1 MTTEV
6 SSAGLTQAAKNSV
19 GPVNLS
25 RSQSQG
31 DPKVIREF
39 AIELARLSSELKCE
53 QVVLIDVR
61 GRNQLC
67 EYLVIVSGTSDRQMK
82 SVSDQLKAF
91 GAQHGSPRWK
101 RDRDTN
107 GTWIAADFVDVVV
120 HLFEPGQRAWYDLEG
135 MWADAPRVEW
145 RRNVPVKSAGESMP
159 SKKHGEGKSALHMIA
174 VEDVSRPLRKFP
186 QRRRP
191 LRKFPQRRRP
201 PRKLPRRRRP
211 LRNLPRRSQ
220 PPRKLPAPRLP
231 LRARL
236 QSPRRPPLK
245 NLPVDKPIDRSSA
258 SRFKAMGLESKGFA
272 NSREWQDW
280 RRVFF

>member
-6 SSAGLTQAAKNSV
+6 SSASLTQAAKNSPQ
-19 GPVNLS
+19 PVSLS

-31 DPKVIREF
+31 DPKAIRAF

-82 SVSDQLKAF
+82 AVSDQLKAF

-145 RRNVPVKSAGESMP
+145 RRNAPAKTTNEAVLSGKTAEQKSPLE
-159 SKKHGEGKSALHMIA
+159 MIA
-174 VEDVSRPLRKFP
+174 VVDA
-186 QRRRP
+186 
-191 LRKFPQRRRP
+191 
-201 PRKLPRRRRP
+201 
-211 LRNLPRRSQ
+211 
-220 PPRKLPAPRLP
+220 AP
-231 LRARL
+231 
-236 QSPRRPPLK
+236 K
-245 NLPVDKPIDRSSA
+245 
-258 SRFKAMGLESKGFA
+258 KAMVQKASSKKVSGVKVSSKKPTATKAAAKKAASKKPTAKKTAVKKVAAKKPTAKKVSGKKVATKKSAPAKSAKKSA
-272 NSREWQDW
+272 NKSTKKSAKKSSSR
-280 RRVFF
+280 

>member
-19 GPVNLS
+19 GSANLS

-145 RRNVPVKSAGESMP
+145 RRNVPAKSAGESMP
-159 SKKHGEGKSALHMIA
+159 SNKHGEGKSALHMIA
-174 VEDVSRPLRKFP
+174 VEDVSRATLATAKS
-186 QRRRP
+186 
-191 LRKFPQRRRP
+191 LTK
-201 PRKLPRRRRP
+201 KTTAKK
-211 LRNLPRRSQ
+211 SST
-220 PPRKLPAPRLP
+220 KKTTAKKASTKKATVKKTSAKKPA
-231 LRARL
+231 AKKVA
-236 QSPRRPPLK
+236 STK
-245 NLPVDKPIDRSSA
+245 ASSKSA
-258 SRFKAMGLESKGFA
+258 SAKSKKTA
-272 NSREWQDW
+272 AQKSSSR
-280 RRVFF
+280 

>member
-1 MTTEV
+1 VTTEV
-6 SSAGLTQAAKNSV
+6 SSASLTQAAKNSPQ
-19 GPVNLS
+19 PVSLS

-31 DPKVIREF
+31 DPKAIRAF

-82 SVSDQLKAF
+82 AVSDQLKAY

-145 RRNVPVKSAGESMP
+145 RRAVPAKAVHETVSSAKTAEQKSPLEMIAVVDASPKKSVAKKAP
-159 SKKHGEGKSALHMIA
+159 SKKVAGVKVSAKKPAAKKSAAQMPTAKKPA
-174 VEDVSRPLRKFP
+174 VKKSTAKKSAADKVAGKKTSAKKSAPAKSKKKSVKKSSRR
-186 QRRRP
+186 
-191 LRKFPQRRRP
+191 
-201 PRKLPRRRRP
+201 
-211 LRNLPRRSQ
+211 
-220 PPRKLPAPRLP
+220 
-231 LRARL
+231 
-236 QSPRRPPLK
+236 
-245 NLPVDKPIDRSSA
+245 
-258 SRFKAMGLESKGFA
+258 
-272 NSREWQDW
+272 
-280 RRVFF
+280 

>member
-1 MTTEV
+1 VTTEV

-19 GPVNLS
+19 GSANLS

-82 SVSDQLKAF
+82 AVSDQLKAF

-145 RRNVPVKSAGESMP
+145 RRNVPAKSAGESMT

-174 VEDVSRPLRKFP
+174 VEDVSSTTVARAKSST
-186 QRRRP
+186 
-191 LRKFPQRRRP
+191 K
-201 PRKLPRRRRP
+201 KTTAKKV
-211 LRNLPRRSQ
+211 ST
-220 PPRKLPAPRLP
+220 KKATAKKVSTKKATAKKASTKKTTVKKTSAKKPA
-231 LRARL
+231 AKKVA
-236 QSPRRPPLK
+236 STK
-245 NLPVDKPIDRSSA
+245 ASSKSA
-258 SRFKAMGLESKGFA
+258 SAKSKKTA
-272 NSREWQDW
+272 AQKSSSR
-280 RRVFF
+280 

>member
-6 SSAGLTQAAKNSV
+6 SSASLTQAAKNNV

-174 VEDVSRPLRKFP
+174 VEDVSSATIATAKSSTKKTTAKKSSTKKTTAKKISTKKTTAKKASTKKATVKKPSAK
-186 QRRRP
+186 
-191 LRKFPQRRRP
+191 K
-201 PRKLPRRRRP
+201 
-211 LRNLPRRSQ
+211 
-220 PPRKLPAPRLP
+220 PA
-231 LRARL
+231 AKKVA
-236 QSPRRPPLK
+236 STK
-245 NLPVDKPIDRSSA
+245 ASSKSA
-258 SRFKAMGLESKGFA
+258 SAKSKKTA
-272 NSREWQDW
+272 AQKSSSR
-280 RRVFF
+280 

>member
-19 GPVNLS
+19 GSANLS

-145 RRNVPVKSAGESMP
+145 RRNVPAKSAGESMP

-174 VEDVSRPLRKFP
+174 VEDVSSATIATAKSST
-186 QRRRP
+186 
-191 LRKFPQRRRP
+191 K
-201 PRKLPRRRRP
+201 KT
-211 LRNLPRRSQ
+211 
-220 PPRKLPAPRLP
+220 PAKKISTKKTT
-231 LRARL
+231 AKKI
-236 QSPRRPPLK
+236 STK
-245 NLPVDKPIDRSSA
+245 KTTAKKASTKKATVKKTSAKKPAAKKVASTKASSKSA
-258 SRFKAMGLESKGFA
+258 SAKSKKTA
-272 NSREWQDW
+272 AQKSSSR
-280 RRVFF
+280 

>member
-6 SSAGLTQAAKNSV
+6 SSASLTQAAKNSV

-145 RRNVPVKSAGESMP
+145 RRNVPAKSAGESMP

-174 VEDVSRPLRKFP
+174 VEDVSRATMATAKSST
-186 QRRRP
+186 
-191 LRKFPQRRRP
+191 K
-201 PRKLPRRRRP
+201 KTTAKK
-211 LRNLPRRSQ
+211 SST
-220 PPRKLPAPRLP
+220 KKTTAKKASTKKTTAKKVSTKKATVKKTSAKKPA
-231 LRARL
+231 AKKVA
-236 QSPRRPPLK
+236 STK
-245 NLPVDKPIDRSSA
+245 ASSKSA
-258 SRFKAMGLESKGFA
+258 SAKSKKTA
-272 NSREWQDW
+272 AQKSSSR
-280 RRVFF
+280 

>member
-1 MTTEV
+1 MTIEV

-82 SVSDQLKAF
+82 AVSDQLKAY

-145 RRNVPVKSAGESMP
+145 RRNVPVKPAGESMP
-159 SKKHGEGKSALHMIA
+159 SKKHGEGKSALQMIA
-174 VEDVSRPLRKFP
+174 VADVSSTMVASAKSAM
-186 QRRRP
+186 
-191 LRKFPQRRRP
+191 K
-201 PRKLPRRRRP
+201 KTTAKK
-211 LRNLPRRSQ
+211 SST
-220 PPRKLPAPRLP
+220 KKATVKKASTKKATVKKTSMKKATVKKTAAKKPA
-231 LRARL
+231 A
-236 QSPRRPPLK
+236 QKVASTK
-245 NLPVDKPIDRSSA
+245 ASSKSA
-258 SRFKAMGLESKGFA
+258 SAKSKKTA
-272 NSREWQDW
+272 APKSSSR
-280 RRVFF
+280 

>member
-6 SSAGLTQAAKNSV
+6 SSASLTQAAKNSPQ
-19 GPVNLS
+19 PVSLS

-31 DPKVIREF
+31 DPKAIRAF

-174 VEDVSRPLRKFP
+174 VEDVSSATIATAKSST
-186 QRRRP
+186 
-191 LRKFPQRRRP
+191 K
-201 PRKLPRRRRP
+201 KT
-211 LRNLPRRSQ
+211 
-220 PPRKLPAPRLP
+220 PAKKSSTKKTT
-231 LRARL
+231 AKKI
-236 QSPRRPPLK
+236 STK
-245 NLPVDKPIDRSSA
+245 KTTAKKASTKKATVKKPSAKKPAAKKVASTKASSKSA
-258 SRFKAMGLESKGFA
+258 SAKSKKTA
-272 NSREWQDW
+272 AQKSSSR
-280 RRVFF
+280 

>member
-1 MTTEV
+1 VTTEV
-6 SSAGLTQAAKNSV
+6 SSASLTQAAKNSPQ
-19 GPVNLS
+19 PVSLS

-31 DPKVIREF
+31 DPKAIRAF

-82 SVSDQLKAF
+82 AVSDQLKAY

-159 SKKHGEGKSALHMIA
+159 SKKHGEGKSALQMIA
-174 VEDVSRPLRKFP
+174 VADVSSTTVASAKSAM
-186 QRRRP
+186 
-191 LRKFPQRRRP
+191 K
-201 PRKLPRRRRP
+201 KT
-211 LRNLPRRSQ
+211 
-220 PPRKLPAPRLP
+220 PAKKSSTKK
-231 LRARL
+231 ATVKKI
-236 QSPRRPPLK
+236 STK
-245 NLPVDKPIDRSSA
+245 KATVKKTSMKKAAVKKTAAKKPAAKKVASTKASSKSA
-258 SRFKAMGLESKGFA
+258 SAKSKKTA
-272 NSREWQDW
+272 AQKSSSR
-280 RRVFF
+280 

>member
-19 GPVNLS
+19 GSANLS

-145 RRNVPVKSAGESMP
+145 RRNVPSKSAGESMP

-174 VEDVSRPLRKFP
+174 VEDVSSATIATAKSST
-186 QRRRP
+186 
-191 LRKFPQRRRP
+191 K
-201 PRKLPRRRRP
+201 KT
-211 LRNLPRRSQ
+211 
-220 PPRKLPAPRLP
+220 PAKKISTKKTT
-231 LRARL
+231 AKKI
-236 QSPRRPPLK
+236 STK
-245 NLPVDKPIDRSSA
+245 KTTAKKASTKKATVKKTSAKKPAAKKVASTKASSKSA
-258 SRFKAMGLESKGFA
+258 SAKSKKTA
-272 NSREWQDW
+272 AQKSSSR
-280 RRVFF
+280 

>member
-19 GPVNLS
+19 GSANLS

-145 RRNVPVKSAGESMP
+145 RRNVPAKPAGESMP

-174 VEDVSRPLRKFP
+174 VEDVSSATIATAKSST
-186 QRRRP
+186 
-191 LRKFPQRRRP
+191 K
-201 PRKLPRRRRP
+201 KT
-211 LRNLPRRSQ
+211 
-220 PPRKLPAPRLP
+220 PAKKIYTKKTT
-231 LRARL
+231 AKKI
-236 QSPRRPPLK
+236 STK
-245 NLPVDKPIDRSSA
+245 KTTAKKASTKKATVKKPSAKKPAAKKVASTKASSKSA
-258 SRFKAMGLESKGFA
+258 SAKSKKTA
-272 NSREWQDW
+272 AQKSSSR
-280 RRVFF
+280 

>member
-6 SSAGLTQAAKNSV
+6 SSASLTQGAKNV
-19 GPVNLS
+19 EQPVSLS

-31 DPKVIREF
+31 DPKAIRAF

-82 SVSDQLKAF
+82 AVSDQLKAF

-145 RRNVPVKSAGESMP
+145 RRNAPAKTAHETVSSVKAAEQ
-159 SKKHGEGKSALHMIA
+159 KSPLEMIA
-174 VEDVSRPLRKFP
+174 VVDA
-186 QRRRP
+186 
-191 LRKFPQRRRP
+191 
-201 PRKLPRRRRP
+201 
-211 LRNLPRRSQ
+211 
-220 PPRKLPAPRLP
+220 AP
-231 LRARL
+231 
-236 QSPRRPPLK
+236 K
-245 NLPVDKPIDRSSA
+245 
-258 SRFKAMGLESKGFA
+258 KAMGQRASSKKISGVNVSSKKPTA
-272 NSREWQDW
+272 TKAAAKKAASKKPTAKKTAVKKVAGKKPTAKKVSGKKSAAKKSAPAKSMKKSTKKSAKKSSSR
-280 RRVFF
+280 

>member
-19 GPVNLS
+19 GSANLS

-145 RRNVPVKSAGESMP
+145 RRNVPAKSAGESMP

-174 VEDVSRPLRKFP
+174 VEDVSRATMATAKSST
-186 QRRRP
+186 
-191 LRKFPQRRRP
+191 K
-201 PRKLPRRRRP
+201 KT
-211 LRNLPRRSQ
+211 
-220 PPRKLPAPRLP
+220 PAKKSSTKKTT
-231 LRARL
+231 AKKI
-236 QSPRRPPLK
+236 STK
-245 NLPVDKPIDRSSA
+245 KTTAKKASTKKATVKKTSAKKPAAKKVASTKASSKSA
-258 SRFKAMGLESKGFA
+258 SAKSKKTA
-272 NSREWQDW
+272 AQKSSSR
-280 RRVFF
+280 

>member
-1 MTTEV
+1 VTTEV
-6 SSAGLTQAAKNSV
+6 SSASLTQAAKNSPQ
-19 GPVNLS
+19 PVSLS

-31 DPKVIREF
+31 DPKAIRAF

-82 SVSDQLKAF
+82 AVSDQLKAY

-145 RRNVPVKSAGESMP
+145 RRTVPAKTVHETVSSAKMAEAKSPLEMIAVVDASPKKSVAKKSAAKKAP
-159 SKKHGEGKSALHMIA
+159 SKKVAGVKVAGKKPAAKKPTAKKPAAKKSTAKKSTADKVVGKKTSAKKSAPA
-174 VEDVSRPLRKFP
+174 KSKSEKSKKKSVKKSSRP
-186 QRRRP
+186 
-191 LRKFPQRRRP
+191 
-201 PRKLPRRRRP
+201 
-211 LRNLPRRSQ
+211 
-220 PPRKLPAPRLP
+220 
-231 LRARL
+231 
-236 QSPRRPPLK
+236 
-245 NLPVDKPIDRSSA
+245 
-258 SRFKAMGLESKGFA
+258 
-272 NSREWQDW
+272 
-280 RRVFF
+280 

>member
-19 GPVNLS
+19 GSANLS

-145 RRNVPVKSAGESMP
+145 RRNVPVKSAVESMP
-159 SKKHGEGKSALHMIA
+159 SKKHGEGKSALQMIA
-174 VEDVSRPLRKFP
+174 VADVSSTTVASAKSAM
-186 QRRRP
+186 
-191 LRKFPQRRRP
+191 K
-201 PRKLPRRRRP
+201 KTTAKK
-211 LRNLPRRSQ
+211 SST
-220 PPRKLPAPRLP
+220 KKATAKKISTKKASVKKVSTKKATVKKASTKKPA
-231 LRARL
+231 AKKT
-236 QSPRRPPLK
+236 SAK
-245 NLPVDKPIDRSSA
+245 KPVAKKVASTKASSKSA
-258 SRFKAMGLESKGFA
+258 SAKSKKTA
-272 NSREWQDW
+272 APKSSSR
-280 RRVFF
+280 

>member
-1 MTTEV
+1 V
-6 SSAGLTQAAKNSV
+6 S
-19 GPVNLS
+19 LS

-31 DPKVIREF
+31 DPKAIRAF

-82 SVSDQLKAF
+82 AVSDQLKAY

-145 RRNVPVKSAGESMP
+145 RRTVPAKTVHETVSSAKMAEAKSPLEMIAVVDASPKKSVAKKSAAKKAP
-159 SKKHGEGKSALHMIA
+159 SKKVAGVKVAGKKPAAKKPTAKKPAAKKSTAKKSTADKVVGKKTSAKKSAPA
-174 VEDVSRPLRKFP
+174 KSKSEKSKKKSVKKSSRP
-186 QRRRP
+186 
-191 LRKFPQRRRP
+191 
-201 PRKLPRRRRP
+201 
-211 LRNLPRRSQ
+211 
-220 PPRKLPAPRLP
+220 
-231 LRARL
+231 
-236 QSPRRPPLK
+236 
-245 NLPVDKPIDRSSA
+245 
-258 SRFKAMGLESKGFA
+258 
-272 NSREWQDW
+272 
-280 RRVFF
+280 

>member
-6 SSAGLTQAAKNSV
+6 SSASLTQAAKNSPQ
-19 GPVNLS
+19 PVSLS

-31 DPKVIREF
+31 DPKAIRAF

-82 SVSDQLKAF
+82 AVSDQLKAY
-91 GAQHGSPRWK
+91 GAHHGSPRWK

-107 GTWIAADFVDVVV
+107 GTWIAAEFVDVVV

-145 RRNVPVKSAGESMP
+145 RRAVPAKTVHETVSSAKMAEQKSPLE
-159 SKKHGEGKSALHMIA
+159 MIA
-174 VEDVSRPLRKFP
+174 VVDASTKKSVAKKSVAKKASSKKVAGVKVAGKKPAAKKPTAKKPVAKKSTAKKSAADKVVGKKTSAKKSAPAKSKSEKSKKKSVKKSSRR
-186 QRRRP
+186 
-191 LRKFPQRRRP
+191 
-201 PRKLPRRRRP
+201 
-211 LRNLPRRSQ
+211 
-220 PPRKLPAPRLP
+220 
-231 LRARL
+231 
-236 QSPRRPPLK
+236 
-245 NLPVDKPIDRSSA
+245 
-258 SRFKAMGLESKGFA
+258 
-272 NSREWQDW
+272 
-280 RRVFF
+280 

>member
-6 SSAGLTQAAKNSV
+6 SSASLTQAAKNSPQ
-19 GPVNLS
+19 PVSLS

-31 DPKVIREF
+31 DPKAIRAF

-145 RRNVPVKSAGESMP
+145 RRNVPAKSAGESMP

-174 VEDVSRPLRKFP
+174 VEDVSSATIATAKSST
-186 QRRRP
+186 
-191 LRKFPQRRRP
+191 K
-201 PRKLPRRRRP
+201 KT
-211 LRNLPRRSQ
+211 
-220 PPRKLPAPRLP
+220 PAKKSSTKKTT
-231 LRARL
+231 AKKI
-236 QSPRRPPLK
+236 STK
-245 NLPVDKPIDRSSA
+245 KTTAKKASTKKATVKKPSAKKPAAKKVASTKASSKSA
-258 SRFKAMGLESKGFA
+258 SAKSKKTA
-272 NSREWQDW
+272 AQKSSSR
-280 RRVFF
+280 

>member
-19 GPVNLS
+19 GSANLS

-145 RRNVPVKSAGESMP
+145 RRNVTAKSAGESMP

-174 VEDVSRPLRKFP
+174 VEDVSSATIATAKSST
-186 QRRRP
+186 
-191 LRKFPQRRRP
+191 K
-201 PRKLPRRRRP
+201 KT
-211 LRNLPRRSQ
+211 
-220 PPRKLPAPRLP
+220 PAKKISTKKTT
-231 LRARL
+231 AKKI
-236 QSPRRPPLK
+236 STK
-245 NLPVDKPIDRSSA
+245 KTTAKKASTKKATVKKPSAKKPAAKKVASTKASSKSA
-258 SRFKAMGLESKGFA
+258 SAKSKKTA
-272 NSREWQDW
+272 AQKSSSR
-280 RRVFF
+280 

>member
-6 SSAGLTQAAKNSV
+6 SSASLTQAAKNSPQ
-19 GPVNLS
+19 PVSLS

-31 DPKVIREF
+31 DPKAIRAF
-39 AIELARLSSELKCE
+39 AIELSRLSSELKCE

-82 SVSDQLKAF
+82 AVSDQLKAY

-145 RRNVPVKSAGESMP
+145 RRAVPAKTVHETVSSAKMAETKSPLE
-159 SKKHGEGKSALHMIA
+159 MIA
-174 VEDVSRPLRKFP
+174 VVEASTKKTVAKKSVAKKSVAKKASSKKVAGVKVAGKKPAAKKSAAKKPTAKKPAAKKSTAKKPAADKGAGKKTSAKKSAPAKSKPEKSKKKSVKKSSRR
-186 QRRRP
+186 
-191 LRKFPQRRRP
+191 
-201 PRKLPRRRRP
+201 
-211 LRNLPRRSQ
+211 
-220 PPRKLPAPRLP
+220 
-231 LRARL
+231 
-236 QSPRRPPLK
+236 
-245 NLPVDKPIDRSSA
+245 
-258 SRFKAMGLESKGFA
+258 
-272 NSREWQDW
+272 
-280 RRVFF
+280 

>member
-6 SSAGLTQAAKNSV
+6 SSASLTQAAKNSPQ
-19 GPVNLS
+19 PVSLS

-31 DPKVIREF
+31 DPKAIRAF

-82 SVSDQLKAF
+82 AVSDQLKAY

-145 RRNVPVKSAGESMP
+145 RRVVPAKTVHETVSSAKTAEQKSPLE
-159 SKKHGEGKSALHMIA
+159 MIA
-174 VEDVSRPLRKFP
+174 VVDASPKKSVVKKSVAKKASSKKVAGVKVSAKKPAAKKSAAQKP
-186 QRRRP
+186 TAKKPAAKKSTAKKPAADKVVGKKTSAKKSAPAKSKPEKSKKKSVKKSSRR
-191 LRKFPQRRRP
+191 
-201 PRKLPRRRRP
+201 
-211 LRNLPRRSQ
+211 
-220 PPRKLPAPRLP
+220 
-231 LRARL
+231 
-236 QSPRRPPLK
+236 
-245 NLPVDKPIDRSSA
+245 
-258 SRFKAMGLESKGFA
+258 
-272 NSREWQDW
+272 
-280 RRVFF
+280 

>member
-6 SSAGLTQAAKNSV
+6 SSASLTQGAKNV
-19 GPVNLS
+19 EQPVSLS

-31 DPKVIREF
+31 DPKAIRAF

-82 SVSDQLKAF
+82 AVSDQLKAY

-145 RRNVPVKSAGESMP
+145 RRNTPAKTAHETNSSVKAAEQ
-159 SKKHGEGKSALHMIA
+159 KSPLEMIA
-174 VEDVSRPLRKFP
+174 VVDA
-186 QRRRP
+186 
-191 LRKFPQRRRP
+191 
-201 PRKLPRRRRP
+201 
-211 LRNLPRRSQ
+211 
-220 PPRKLPAPRLP
+220 AP
-231 LRARL
+231 
-236 QSPRRPPLK
+236 K
-245 NLPVDKPIDRSSA
+245 
-258 SRFKAMGLESKGFA
+258 KAMGQKASSKKVSGVKVSSVKVSSKKPTATKAAAKKAASKKPTAKKTAVKNVAAKKPTAKKVSGKKAAAKKSAPAKSAKKSA
-272 NSREWQDW
+272 NKSTKKSAKKSSSR
-280 RRVFF
+280 

>member
-19 GPVNLS
+19 GSANLS

-145 RRNVPVKSAGESMP
+145 RRNVPAKSAGESMP

-174 VEDVSRPLRKFP
+174 VEDVSSATIATAKSSTKKTTAKKSSTKKTTAKKISTKKTTAKKASTKKATVKKPSAK
-186 QRRRP
+186 
-191 LRKFPQRRRP
+191 K
-201 PRKLPRRRRP
+201 
-211 LRNLPRRSQ
+211 
-220 PPRKLPAPRLP
+220 PA
-231 LRARL
+231 AKKVA
-236 QSPRRPPLK
+236 STK
-245 NLPVDKPIDRSSA
+245 ASSKSA
-258 SRFKAMGLESKGFA
+258 SAKSKKTA
-272 NSREWQDW
+272 AQKSSSR
-280 RRVFF
+280 

>member
-1 MTTEV
+1 VTTEV
-6 SSAGLTQAAKNSV
+6 SSASLTQAAKNSPQ
-19 GPVNLS
+19 PVSLS

-31 DPKVIREF
+31 DPKAIRAF

-82 SVSDQLKAF
+82 AVSDQLKAY

-145 RRNVPVKSAGESMP
+145 RRAVPAKTVHETVSSAKTAEQKSPLEMIAVVDVSPKKSVVKKSVAKKASSKKVAGVKVSAKKPAAKKSATQKPTAKKPVAKKSTAKKSAADKVVGKKTSAKKSAPVKSKPEK
-159 SKKHGEGKSALHMIA
+159 SKKKS
-174 VEDVSRPLRKFP
+174 VKKSSRR
-186 QRRRP
+186 
-191 LRKFPQRRRP
+191 
-201 PRKLPRRRRP
+201 
-211 LRNLPRRSQ
+211 
-220 PPRKLPAPRLP
+220 
-231 LRARL
+231 
-236 QSPRRPPLK
+236 
-245 NLPVDKPIDRSSA
+245 
-258 SRFKAMGLESKGFA
+258 
-272 NSREWQDW
+272 
-280 RRVFF
+280 

>member
-19 GPVNLS
+19 GSANLS

-174 VEDVSRPLRKFP
+174 VEDVSSATIATAKSST
-186 QRRRP
+186 
-191 LRKFPQRRRP
+191 K
-201 PRKLPRRRRP
+201 KT
-211 LRNLPRRSQ
+211 
-220 PPRKLPAPRLP
+220 PAKKISTKKTT
-231 LRARL
+231 AKKA
-236 QSPRRPPLK
+236 STK
-245 NLPVDKPIDRSSA
+245 KATVKKPSAKKPAAKKVASTKASSKSA
-258 SRFKAMGLESKGFA
+258 SAKSKKTA
-272 NSREWQDW
+272 AQKSSSR
-280 RRVFF
+280 

>member
-6 SSAGLTQAAKNSV
+6 SSASLTQAAKNSPQ
-19 GPVNLS
+19 PVSLS

-31 DPKVIREF
+31 DPKAIRAF

-82 SVSDQLKAF
+82 AVSDQLKAY

-145 RRNVPVKSAGESMP
+145 RRTFPAKTVHETVPSAKITEAKSPLEMIPVVDASPKKSVVKKSVAQKASSKKVAGVKVSGKKPVAKKPAAKKSTAKKSATDKVVGKKTSAKKSAPAKSKPEK
-159 SKKHGEGKSALHMIA
+159 SKKKS
-174 VEDVSRPLRKFP
+174 VK
-186 QRRRP
+186 
-191 LRKFPQRRRP
+191 K
-201 PRKLPRRRRP
+201 
-211 LRNLPRRSQ
+211 
-220 PPRKLPAPRLP
+220 
-231 LRARL
+231 
-236 QSPRRPPLK
+236 
-245 NLPVDKPIDRSSA
+245 SSC
-258 SRFKAMGLESKGFA
+258 R
-272 NSREWQDW
+272 
-280 RRVFF
+280 

>member
-145 RRNVPVKSAGESMP
+145 RRNVPAKPAGESMP

-174 VEDVSRPLRKFP
+174 VEDVSSATIATAKSSTKKTTAKKSSTKKTTAKKISTKKTTAKKASTKKATVKKPSAK
-186 QRRRP
+186 
-191 LRKFPQRRRP
+191 K
-201 PRKLPRRRRP
+201 
-211 LRNLPRRSQ
+211 
-220 PPRKLPAPRLP
+220 PA
-231 LRARL
+231 AKKVA
-236 QSPRRPPLK
+236 STK
-245 NLPVDKPIDRSSA
+245 ASSKSA
-258 SRFKAMGLESKGFA
+258 SAKSKKTA
-272 NSREWQDW
+272 AQKSSSR
-280 RRVFF
+280 

>member
-6 SSAGLTQAAKNSV
+6 SSASLTQAAKNV
-19 GPVNLS
+19 AQPVSLS

-31 DPKVIREF
+31 DPKAIRAF
-39 AIELARLSSELKCE
+39 AIELSRLSSELKCE

-82 SVSDQLKAF
+82 AVSDQLKAY

-145 RRNVPVKSAGESMP
+145 RRTVPAKNVHETVSSTKMAESKSPLE
-159 SKKHGEGKSALHMIA
+159 MIA
-174 VEDVSRPLRKFP
+174 VVEASTKKSVAKKSVAKKSVAKKASSKKVAGVKVAGKKPAAKKPTAKKPAAKKSTAKKSAADKVAGKKASAKKSAPAKSKSEKSKKKSVKKSSRR
-186 QRRRP
+186 
-191 LRKFPQRRRP
+191 
-201 PRKLPRRRRP
+201 
-211 LRNLPRRSQ
+211 
-220 PPRKLPAPRLP
+220 
-231 LRARL
+231 
-236 QSPRRPPLK
+236 
-245 NLPVDKPIDRSSA
+245 
-258 SRFKAMGLESKGFA
+258 
-272 NSREWQDW
+272 
-280 RRVFF
+280 

>member
-6 SSAGLTQAAKNSV
+6 SSASLTQAAKNSPQ
-19 GPVNLS
+19 PVSLS

-31 DPKVIREF
+31 DPKAIRAF

-82 SVSDQLKAF
+82 AVSDQLKAY

-145 RRNVPVKSAGESMP
+145 RRTVPAKTVHETVSSAKMAETKSPLE
-159 SKKHGEGKSALHMIA
+159 MIA
-174 VEDVSRPLRKFP
+174 VVDAAPKKSVAKKASNKKVAGVKVSSKKPAAKKTAAKKVTSKKP
-186 QRRRP
+186 TAKKPVAKKSTAKKSAAEKVAGKKISAKKSAPAKSKSEKSKKKSVKKSSRR
-191 LRKFPQRRRP
+191 
-201 PRKLPRRRRP
+201 
-211 LRNLPRRSQ
+211 
-220 PPRKLPAPRLP
+220 
-231 LRARL
+231 
-236 QSPRRPPLK
+236 
-245 NLPVDKPIDRSSA
+245 
-258 SRFKAMGLESKGFA
+258 
-272 NSREWQDW
+272 
-280 RRVFF
+280 

>member
-19 GPVNLS
+19 GSANLS

-145 RRNVPVKSAGESMP
+145 RRNVPAKSAGESMP

-174 VEDVSRPLRKFP
+174 VEDVSRATMATAKSSTKKTTAKKSSTKKTTAKKASTKKTTVKKPSAK
-186 QRRRP
+186 
-191 LRKFPQRRRP
+191 K
-201 PRKLPRRRRP
+201 
-211 LRNLPRRSQ
+211 
-220 PPRKLPAPRLP
+220 PA
-231 LRARL
+231 AKKVA
-236 QSPRRPPLK
+236 STK
-245 NLPVDKPIDRSSA
+245 ASSKSA
-258 SRFKAMGLESKGFA
+258 SAKSKKTA
-272 NSREWQDW
+272 AQKSSSR
-280 RRVFF
+280 

>member
-6 SSAGLTQAAKNSV
+6 SSASLTQGAKNV
-19 GPVNLS
+19 EQPVSLS

-31 DPKVIREF
+31 DPKAIRAF

-82 SVSDQLKAF
+82 AVSDQLKAF

-145 RRNVPVKSAGESMP
+145 RRNAPAKTAHETVLSAKTAEQKSPLE
-159 SKKHGEGKSALHMIA
+159 MIA
-174 VEDVSRPLRKFP
+174 VVDA
-186 QRRRP
+186 
-191 LRKFPQRRRP
+191 
-201 PRKLPRRRRP
+201 
-211 LRNLPRRSQ
+211 
-220 PPRKLPAPRLP
+220 AP
-231 LRARL
+231 
-236 QSPRRPPLK
+236 K
-245 NLPVDKPIDRSSA
+245 
-258 SRFKAMGLESKGFA
+258 KAMGLRASSKKISGVKVSSVKVSSKKPTA
-272 NSREWQDW
+272 TKAAAKKAASKKPTAKKTAVKKVAAKKPTAKKVSGKKAAAKKSAPAKSAKKSAKKSTKKSAKKSSSR
-280 RRVFF
+280 

>member
-6 SSAGLTQAAKNSV
+6 SSASLTQAAKNSPQ
-19 GPVNLS
+19 PVSLS

-31 DPKVIREF
+31 DPKAIRAF

-82 SVSDQLKAF
+82 AVSDQLKAF

-145 RRNVPVKSAGESMP
+145 RRNAPAKTAHETNSSVKAAEQ
-159 SKKHGEGKSALHMIA
+159 KSPLEMIA
-174 VEDVSRPLRKFP
+174 VVDA
-186 QRRRP
+186 
-191 LRKFPQRRRP
+191 
-201 PRKLPRRRRP
+201 
-211 LRNLPRRSQ
+211 
-220 PPRKLPAPRLP
+220 AP
-231 LRARL
+231 
-236 QSPRRPPLK
+236 K
-245 NLPVDKPIDRSSA
+245 
-258 SRFKAMGLESKGFA
+258 KAMVQKASSKKVSGVKVSSKKPTATKAAAKKAASKKPTAKKTAVNKVAAKKPTAKKVSGKKVATKKSAPAKSAKKSA
-272 NSREWQDW
+272 NKSTKKSAKKSSSR
-280 RRVFF
+280 

>member
-19 GPVNLS
+19 GSANLS

-145 RRNVPVKSAGESMP
+145 RRNVPAKSAGESMP

-174 VEDVSRPLRKFP
+174 VEDVSSATIATAKSST
-186 QRRRP
+186 
-191 LRKFPQRRRP
+191 K
-201 PRKLPRRRRP
+201 KT
-211 LRNLPRRSQ
+211 
-220 PPRKLPAPRLP
+220 PAKKSSTKKTT
-231 LRARL
+231 AKKI
-236 QSPRRPPLK
+236 STK
-245 NLPVDKPIDRSSA
+245 KTTAKKVSTKKATVKKTSAKKPAAKKVASTKASSKSA
-258 SRFKAMGLESKGFA
+258 SAKSKKTA
-272 NSREWQDW
+272 AQKSSSR
-280 RRVFF
+280 

>member
-145 RRNVPVKSAGESMP
+145 RRAVPAKTVHETVSSAKMAEAKSPLE
-159 SKKHGEGKSALHMIA
+159 MIA
-174 VEDVSRPLRKFP
+174 VVDASTKKSVAKKSVAKKASSKKVAGVKVAGKKPAAKKPTAKKPAVKKSTAKKSAADKVAGKKTSAKKSAPAKSKSEKSKKKSVKKSSRR
-186 QRRRP
+186 
-191 LRKFPQRRRP
+191 
-201 PRKLPRRRRP
+201 
-211 LRNLPRRSQ
+211 
-220 PPRKLPAPRLP
+220 
-231 LRARL
+231 
-236 QSPRRPPLK
+236 
-245 NLPVDKPIDRSSA
+245 
-258 SRFKAMGLESKGFA
+258 
-272 NSREWQDW
+272 
-280 RRVFF
+280 

>member
-145 RRNVPVKSAGESMP
+145 RRNVPAKSAGESMP

-174 VEDVSRPLRKFP
+174 VEDVSSATIATAKSST
-186 QRRRP
+186 
-191 LRKFPQRRRP
+191 K
-201 PRKLPRRRRP
+201 KT
-211 LRNLPRRSQ
+211 
-220 PPRKLPAPRLP
+220 PAKKISTKKTP
-231 LRARL
+231 AKKI
-236 QSPRRPPLK
+236 STK
-245 NLPVDKPIDRSSA
+245 KTTAKKASTKKATVKKPSAKKPAAKKVASTKASSKSA
-258 SRFKAMGLESKGFA
+258 SAKSKKTA
-272 NSREWQDW
+272 AQKSSSR
-280 RRVFF
+280 

>member
-6 SSAGLTQAAKNSV
+6 SSASLTQAAKNSV

-174 VEDVSRPLRKFP
+174 VEDVSSATIATAKSST
-186 QRRRP
+186 
-191 LRKFPQRRRP
+191 K
-201 PRKLPRRRRP
+201 KT
-211 LRNLPRRSQ
+211 
-220 PPRKLPAPRLP
+220 PAKKISTKKTT
-231 LRARL
+231 AKKI
-236 QSPRRPPLK
+236 STK
-245 NLPVDKPIDRSSA
+245 KTTAKKASTKKATVKKPSAKKPAAKKVASTKASSKSA
-258 SRFKAMGLESKGFA
+258 SAKSKKTA
-272 NSREWQDW
+272 AQKSSSR
-280 RRVFF
+280 

>member
-6 SSAGLTQAAKNSV
+6 SSASLTQAAKNSPQ
-19 GPVNLS
+19 PVSLS

-31 DPKVIREF
+31 DPKAIRAF

-82 SVSDQLKAF
+82 AVSDQLKAY

-145 RRNVPVKSAGESMP
+145 RRAVPAKNVHETVSSAKIAESKSPLE
-159 SKKHGEGKSALHMIA
+159 MIA
-174 VEDVSRPLRKFP
+174 VVEASTKKSVAKKSVTKKASSKKVAGVKVAGKKPAAKKPTAKKPAAKKSTAKKSAADKVAGKKTSAKKSAPAKSKSEKSKKKSVKKSSRR
-186 QRRRP
+186 
-191 LRKFPQRRRP
+191 
-201 PRKLPRRRRP
+201 
-211 LRNLPRRSQ
+211 
-220 PPRKLPAPRLP
+220 
-231 LRARL
+231 
-236 QSPRRPPLK
+236 
-245 NLPVDKPIDRSSA
+245 
-258 SRFKAMGLESKGFA
+258 
-272 NSREWQDW
+272 
-280 RRVFF
+280 

>member
-1 MTTEV
+1 VTTEV
-6 SSAGLTQAAKNSV
+6 SSASLTQAAKNSPQ
-19 GPVNLS
+19 PVSLS

-31 DPKVIREF
+31 DPKAIRAF

-82 SVSDQLKAF
+82 AVSDQLKAY

-145 RRNVPVKSAGESMP
+145 RRTVPAKTVHETVSSAKMAEAKSPLE
-159 SKKHGEGKSALHMIA
+159 MIA
-174 VEDVSRPLRKFP
+174 VVDASPKKSVAKKASSKKVAGVKVSSKKPAAKKP
-186 QRRRP
+186 SAKKPAAKKSTAKKSAADKVVGKKTSAKKSAPAKSKSEKSKKKSVKKSSRR
-191 LRKFPQRRRP
+191 
-201 PRKLPRRRRP
+201 
-211 LRNLPRRSQ
+211 
-220 PPRKLPAPRLP
+220 
-231 LRARL
+231 
-236 QSPRRPPLK
+236 
-245 NLPVDKPIDRSSA
+245 
-258 SRFKAMGLESKGFA
+258 
-272 NSREWQDW
+272 
-280 RRVFF
+280 

>member
-1 MTTEV
+1 M
-6 SSAGLTQAAKNSV
+6 
-19 GPVNLS
+19 
-25 RSQSQG
+25 
-31 DPKVIREF
+31 IREF

-145 RRNVPVKSAGESMP
+145 RRNVPAKSAGESMP

-174 VEDVSRPLRKFP
+174 VEDVSRATMATAKSST
-186 QRRRP
+186 
-191 LRKFPQRRRP
+191 K
-201 PRKLPRRRRP
+201 KTTAKK
-211 LRNLPRRSQ
+211 SST
-220 PPRKLPAPRLP
+220 KKTTAKKASTKKTTAKKASTKKTTAKKVSTKKATVKKTSAKKPA
-231 LRARL
+231 AKKVA
-236 QSPRRPPLK
+236 STK
-245 NLPVDKPIDRSSA
+245 ASSKSA
-258 SRFKAMGLESKGFA
+258 SAKSKKTA
-272 NSREWQDW
+272 AQKSSSR
-280 RRVFF
+280 